1 MHIITRKTLRQFWE
15 RHPDAAEVLKDWHDN
30 AEHANWTSPQQ
41 IKTDYPSASI
51 IGGDRVVFNIKG
63 NNYRLVVHIRG
74 RCISVSLALTPNMT
88 ELTPERFSNADNHG
102 D

>member
-1 MHIITRKTLRQFWE
+1 MPIITRKTLRQFWE

-63 NNYRLVVHIRG
+63 NNYRLVVHIRYWS
-74 RCISVSLALTPNMT
+74 RQVYI
-88 ELTPERFSNADNHG
+88 RFIGTHAEYDRINAREV
-102 D
+102 

>member
-15 RHPDAAEVLKDWHDN
+15 RNPDAAEVLKDWHDN

-41 IKTDYPSASI
+41 VKTDCPSASI

-63 NNYRLVVHIRG
+63 NNYRLVVHIRY
-74 RCISVSLALTPNMT
+74 RSRQVYI
-88 ELTPERFSNADNHG
+88 RFIGTHAEYDRINAREV
-102 D
+102 

>member
-63 NNYRLVVHIRG
+63 NNYRLVVHIRYWS
-74 RCISVSLALTPNMT
+74 RQVYI
-88 ELTPERFSNADNHG
+88 RFIGTHAEYDRINAREV
-102 D
+102 